1 MGKGSQPEA
10 PAPPDYAAANREG
23 IYADIETL
31 PIRRLLDY
39 ATRSGTAVTYKDPKT
54 GSDITAD
61 FTGKGDIDLSRLQ
74 TQLRGETADL
84 EAANQLGIAQKY
96 GADFQQVALD
106 ALKRQDPAGY
116 AGRQELAAGLRS
128 DYATPTNV
136 SESERSQLL
145 RDAAIGQ
152 SLERRGG
159 QGGPTTLSQLANLT
173 ALGQAGD
180 GQGTSAETEL
190 SRLVRSAGIGLAGQ
204 GDDYGL
210 AGSAGSQQARNEA
223 LQAGIGEY
231 RRGGEQQRETELSRL
246 VRSAGI
252 GLAGQGD
259 DYGLAGSAA
268 SQQARNLALQRGIA
282 EYSLGGQLSGEQQR
296 EIEQSVRGASAA
308 RGQALSTSGAIKE
321 VLGKYNMGEQLK
333 QQRLQNLLNVGSQV
347 FSQEQAAGQSRAQ
360 LDQARLAS
368 LFGAQQAE
376 YGQQQSSRG
385 MASQESQ
392 QRLQNLLNVGA
403 QAFGQEQAAG
413 QSQAQLAQ
421 TRLASLFGA
430 QQAEYGQQQASRGMT
445 NQEVQQRLQNLFG
458 AQQTEFGQSQSTR
471 ATGEQEAQQR
481 LQNLFAAQQNQ
492 FGQETQLRQETQ
504 QQQQRRLSN
513 LQSYV
518 LGAPISSSFQSL
530 QGAQQGA
537 APYTPIM
544 AQGIGQNANAGQQA
558 AGFAGNIF
566 GTQAQLYNTQ
576 MANSGSPFADIAG
589 SVLGAAAGSAFGAG
603 GMFGK
608 AK

>member
-1 MGKGSQPEA
+1 MGMYGGEPEA

-39 ATRSGTAVTYKDPKT
+39 ASRAGESVKYVKPGAEQRKIEVEKQQAEWDDRFQKSTTPSAISQFASALGVKT
-54 GSDITAD
+54 PTQAELLANHVAAYGARPVLGEDDYITAD

-74 TQLRGETADL
+74 TKLRGETADL

-152 SLERRGG
+152 SLERRSG
-159 QGGPTTLSQLANLT
+159 QGGPTVLSQLANLT
-173 ALGQAGD
+173 ALGQAGE
-180 GQGTSAETEL
+180 GQGASAETEL
-190 SRLVRSAGIGLAGQ
+190 SRLVRSAGIGLAGR

-210 AGSAGSQQARNEA
+210 AGSAGSQQARNAA
-223 LQAGIGEY
+223 LQG
-231 RRGGEQQRETELSRL
+231 
-246 VRSAGI
+246 
-252 GLAGQGD
+252 
-259 DYGLAGSAA
+259 
-268 SQQARNLALQRGIA
+268 GIA

-296 EIEQSVRGASAA
+296 GIEQSVRGAAAA
-308 RGQALSTSGAIKE
+308 RGQALSSSGAIKE
-321 VLGKYNMGEQLK
+321 ILGKYNMGEQLK
-333 QQRLQNLLNVGSQV
+333 QQRLQNLLS
-347 FSQEQAAGQSRAQ
+347 
-360 LDQARLAS
+360 
-368 LFGAQQAE
+368 
-376 YGQQQSSRG
+376 
-385 MASQESQ
+385 
-392 QRLQNLLNVGA
+392 VGA

-430 QQAEYGQQQASRGMT
+430 QQAEYGQGQASRGMT
-445 NQEVQQRLQNLFG
+445 NQEQQQRLQNLFG
-458 AQQTEFGQSQSTR
+458 AQQTEFGQEQSIRGTR
-471 ATGEQEAQQR
+471 EQEAQQR

-492 FGQETQLRQETQ
+492 FGQEQSLRQETQ

-537 APYTPIM
+537 SPYAPIM

-558 AGFAGNIF
+558 ASFAGNIF
-566 GTQAQLYNTQ
+566 GTQANMYGTQ
-576 MANSGSPFADIAG
+576 VGQANAQSEGTGSM
-589 SVLGAAAGSAFGAG
+589 VGAG
-603 GMFGK
+603 VSL
-608 AK
+608 AIAL

>member
-1 MGKGSQPEA
+1 MSKKGSQPEA

-39 ATRSGTAVTYKDPKT
+39 ATRAGTAVTYKDPKT

-152 SLERRGG
+152 SLERRSG
-159 QGGPTTLSQLANLT
+159 QGGPTVLSQLANLT
-173 ALGQAGD
+173 ALGQAGE
-180 GQGTSAETEL
+180 GQGASAETEL
-190 SRLVRSAGIGLAGQ
+190 SRLVRSAGIGLAGR

-210 AGSAGSQQARNEA
+210 AGSAGSQQARNAA
-223 LQAGIGEY
+223 LQG
-231 RRGGEQQRETELSRL
+231 
-246 VRSAGI
+246 
-252 GLAGQGD
+252 
-259 DYGLAGSAA
+259 
-268 SQQARNLALQRGIA
+268 GIA

-296 EIEQSVRGASAA
+296 QIEQSVRGAAAA
-308 RGQALSTSGAIKE
+308 RGQALSSSGAIKE
-321 VLGKYNMGEQLK
+321 ILGKYNMGEQLK
-333 QQRLQNLLNVGSQV
+333 QQRLQNLLS
-347 FSQEQAAGQSRAQ
+347 
-360 LDQARLAS
+360 
-368 LFGAQQAE
+368 
-376 YGQQQSSRG
+376 
-385 MASQESQ
+385 
-392 QRLQNLLNVGA
+392 VGA

-430 QQAEYGQQQASRGMT
+430 QQAEYGQGQASRGMT
-445 NQEVQQRLQNLFG
+445 NQEQQQRLQNLFG
-458 AQQTEFGQSQSTR
+458 AQQTEFGQEQSIRGTR
-471 ATGEQEAQQR
+471 EQEAQQR

-537 APYTPIM
+537 SPYTPIM

-558 AGFAGNIF
+558 ASFAGNIF
-566 GTQAQLYNTQ
+566 GTQAQIYNTQ

-608 AK
+608 KP

>member
-31 PIRRLLDY
+31 PIRRLLDFASRAGQKVEY
-39 ATRSGTAVTYKDPKT
+39 AAPGAEKRYNETLKAQQEWDAQNALYQLSLKGVGPAMSLGFRPQGNRPVVAKEDM
-54 GSDITAD
+54 ITAD

-152 SLERRGG
+152 SLERRSG
-159 QGGPTTLSQLANLT
+159 QGGPTVLSQLANLT
-173 ALGQAGD
+173 ALGQAGE
-180 GQGTSAETEL
+180 GQGASAETEL
-190 SRLVRSAGIGLAGQ
+190 SRLVRSAGIGLAGR

-210 AGSAGSQQARNEA
+210 AGSAGSQQARNAA
-223 LQAGIGEY
+223 LQG
-231 RRGGEQQRETELSRL
+231 
-246 VRSAGI
+246 
-252 GLAGQGD
+252 
-259 DYGLAGSAA
+259 
-268 SQQARNLALQRGIA
+268 GIA

-296 EIEQSVRGASAA
+296 QIEQSVRGGAAA
-308 RGQALSTSGAIKE
+308 RGQALSTSGVIKE
-321 VLGKYNMGEQLK
+321 ALGKYNMGEQLK
-333 QQRLQNLLNVGSQV
+333 QQRLQNLLS
-347 FSQEQAAGQSRAQ
+347 
-360 LDQARLAS
+360 
-368 LFGAQQAE
+368 
-376 YGQQQSSRG
+376 
-385 MASQESQ
+385 
-392 QRLQNLLNVGA
+392 VGA

-430 QQAEYGQQQASRGMT
+430 QQAEYGQGQASRGMT
-445 NQEVQQRLQNLFG
+445 NQEQQQRLQNLFG
-458 AQQTEFGQSQSTR
+458 AQQTEFGQEQSIRGTR
-471 ATGEQEAQQR
+471 EQEAQQR

-518 LGAPISSSFQSL
+518 LGAPISSQFQGI
-530 QGAQQGA
+530 QGAQQSA
-537 APYTPIM
+537 APYVPIM

-558 AGFAGNIF
+558 AQFAGNIF
-566 GTQAQLYNTQ
+566 GTQAQIYNTQ
-576 MANSGSPFADIAG
+576 MSNRGSPLAGIAG

-608 AK
+608 AE